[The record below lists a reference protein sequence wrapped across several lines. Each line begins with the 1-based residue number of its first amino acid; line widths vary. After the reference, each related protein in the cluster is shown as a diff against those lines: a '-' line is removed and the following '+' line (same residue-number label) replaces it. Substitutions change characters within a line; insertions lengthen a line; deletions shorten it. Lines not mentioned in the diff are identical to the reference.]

1 MVVARLCCVLA
12 PKGGDEPEVNWRS
25 VSIMRR
31 GAVGRKHAFAAV
43 SETTGN
49 RWQKAELST
58 VSVDGEGLGAENMI
72 RFWRRLTASV

>member
-1 MVVARLCCVLA
+1 MVMARPCCVLT

-25 VSIMRR
+25 VSIPVSIMRR

-49 RWQKAELST
+49 RWPGAELST
-58 VSVDGEGLGAENMI
+58 VSVDGEGSK
-72 RFWRRLTASV
+72 T